1 MPKPINRGGVN
12 NPTENNELANTTSTN
27 TQTQPKTNLLS
38 DENAWEQQQLKR
50 SQQMSQVMGCKLG
63 ETYDSKLQICKKT
76 IIPNELNTSA
86 TTNATTGGFGTGLGL
101 NNAFNTTK

>member
-12 NPTENNELANTTSTN
+12 NPTENNGLTN
-27 TQTQPKTNLLS
+27 ATPTETQPKTNLLS
-38 DENAWEQQQLKR
+38 DENAWEQQQLKT

-63 ETYDSKLQICKKT
+63 ETYDDKEKRCKKIT
-76 IIPNELNTSA
+76 FTPKLNTSA
-86 TTNATTGGFGTGLGL
+86 TTNATTGGFETGLGL